1 MYSWKIKVFKSLD
14 IVYFPTDLSAVKV
27 FAYISSNY
35 WLRFKKLRRWIQPLR
50 CFRKSFFSAGNF
62 ACNLSLPLPRGR
74 TAVGIL
80 EIRETKRGGG
90 GKSCG
95 AITRFLFPW
104 NHYRSLPLIITSLV
118 TMSHRVQPR
127 RVFFLSFSLSAYR
140 PIFHPSLSLSFRRRC
155 LVATVMQP
163 RLIAKHFR
171 HNTRRWIN
179 EVRGLYF
186 RLITKYSRYPYAST
200 MSQLSRCFLSRV
212 EPLLNRFKFRFE
224 ARKEKK
230 REKKSRVSREPVD

>member
-90 GKSCG
+90 REKLWRDHEIFIPLKSLSVVTINNHESRNNVPPG
-95 AITRFLFPW
+95 STTTSFL
-104 NHYRSLPLIITSLV
+104 S
-118 TMSHRVQPR
+118 
-127 RVFFLSFSLSAYR
+127 FFLSLRLSSN
-140 PIFHPSLSLSFRRRC
+140 FPSLSLS
-155 LVATVMQP
+155 LVPSSM
-163 RLIAKHFR
+163 
-171 HNTRRWIN
+171 
-179 EVRGLYF
+179 
-186 RLITKYSRYPYAST
+186 
-200 MSQLSRCFLSRV
+200 SRCHGDATSFNCETFPPQYEAMNQRGSRSLF
-212 EPLLNRFKFRFE
+212 PFNYKIFAISLRFDNVAIISMFSFSCRAAFESFQISFRGE
-224 ARKEKK
+224 KEK
-230 REKKSRVSREPVD
+230 RGKKSRVSREPVD

>member
-90 GKSCG
+90 REKLWRDHEIFIPLKSLSVVTINNHESRNNVPPG
-95 AITRFLFPW
+95 STTASFL
-104 NHYRSLPLIITSLV
+104 S
-118 TMSHRVQPR
+118 
-127 RVFFLSFSLSAYR
+127 FFLSLRLSSN
-140 PIFHPSLSLSFRRRC
+140 FPSLSLS
-155 LVATVMQP
+155 LVPSSM
-163 RLIAKHFR
+163 
-171 HNTRRWIN
+171 
-179 EVRGLYF
+179 
-186 RLITKYSRYPYAST
+186 
-200 MSQLSRCFLSRV
+200 SRCHGDATSFNCETFPPQYEAMNQRGSRSLF
-212 EPLLNRFKFRFE
+212 PFNYKIFAISLRFDNVAIISMFSFSRRAAFESFQISFRGE
-224 ARKEKK
+224 KGEKKRKEK
-230 REKKSRVSREPVD
+230 

>member
-118 TMSHRVQPR
+118 TTSHRVQPR
-127 RVFFLSFSLSAYR
+127 RVFFLSFFLSLRLSSN
-140 PIFHPSLSLSFRRRC
+140 FPSLSLS
-155 LVATVMQP
+155 LVPSSM
-163 RLIAKHFR
+163 
-171 HNTRRWIN
+171 
-179 EVRGLYF
+179 
-186 RLITKYSRYPYAST
+186 
-200 MSQLSRCFLSRV
+200 SRCHGDATSFNCETFPPQYEAMNQRGSRSLF
-212 EPLLNRFKFRFE
+212 PFNYKIFAISLRFDNVAIISMFSFSCRAAFESFQISFRGE
-224 ARKEKK
+224 KEK
-230 REKKSRVSREPVD
+230 RGKKSRVSREPVD

>member
-1 MYSWKIKVFKSLD
+1 MD
-14 IVYFPTDLSAVKV
+14 
-27 FAYISSNY
+27 
-35 WLRFKKLRRWIQPLR
+35 
-50 CFRKSFFSAGNF
+50 
-62 ACNLSLPLPRGR
+62 
-74 TAVGIL
+74 TAVALFQKKFFFGRQL
-80 EIRETKRGGG
+80 CLQPVVTSPPGENGRWNTRNTRNKERGGG

-118 TMSHRVQPR
+118 TTSHRVQPR

-186 RLITKYSRYPYAST
+186 RLITKYSRYPYASI

-224 ARKEKK
+224 ARKK
-230 REKKSRVSREPVD
+230 REERRVEFRVNRSIK